1 MNLKTAILFVLL
13 IINYSCNVS
22 QEGTDC
28 SLVDCAIEQWF
39 SIELVDASGNN
50 LITNGTYSLSEISI
64 NYNESEVDV
73 IPFNSNDFLNFIVE
87 NKSGESIYTIRFSE
101 SEIDTLNLNLVE
113 LNQTSECC
121 GPYFDIETAT
131 YNTTDYE
138 VLPNENRDFFKIT
151 IIKP

>member
-1 MNLKTAILFVLL
+1 MKLKIVILLF
-13 IINYSCNVS
+13 IIILNNACDVS

-28 SLVDCAIEQWF
+28 ALVDCAVGQLF
-39 SIELVDASGNN
+39 SVELIDNDGNN
-50 LITNGTYSLSEISI
+50 FITNGTYAISEISI
-64 NYNESEVDV
+64 TTNESKIDL

-101 SEIDTLNLNLVE
+101 SEIDTLTLNLVE

-138 VLPNENRDFFKIT
+138 VLHNENRNFFKI
-151 IIKP
+151 KVVK